1 MRVSIDSTAI
11 GVSPAD
17 ASSLDVEEEEVSG
30 AHLLRQRAAPAEHP
44 PRVVR
49 ERRRGGTAAAGV
61 GGREPVP
68 PPHPRAPEPAV
79 EQAERA
85 EDHPRHADR
94 EADVVVPDVERRDA
108 EHPQRREAEQREH
121 DGVHVRVPEAQAL
134 HVPPEHAE
142 RAEAREPARRRV
154 VADVEQAAG
163 PVRAGRHLNRDSPI
177 AVVGTFVGLMVHA
190 PPPAFPP

>member
-1 MRVSIDSTAI
+1 MKRLDSTLPRQRLQSLRI
-11 GVSPAD
+11 SSINSPALGVWAVD
-17 ASSLDVEEEEVSG
+17 ASGLDVEEDVGG

-44 PRVVR
+44 LPVVS
-49 ERRRGGTAAAGV
+49 ERWRGGAARV

-85 EDHPRHADR
+85 EDHPRRANR
-94 EADVVVPDVERRDA
+94 EADVVVPDAERGGA

-121 DGVHVRVPEAQAL
+121 GGVHVRVPKAQTL

-154 VADVEQAAG
+154 VADVEKTAG
-163 PVRAGRHLNRDSPI
+163 PFRADRHLNRDNPTV
-177 AVVGTFVGLMVHA
+177 VVGGGC
-190 PPPAFPP
+190 